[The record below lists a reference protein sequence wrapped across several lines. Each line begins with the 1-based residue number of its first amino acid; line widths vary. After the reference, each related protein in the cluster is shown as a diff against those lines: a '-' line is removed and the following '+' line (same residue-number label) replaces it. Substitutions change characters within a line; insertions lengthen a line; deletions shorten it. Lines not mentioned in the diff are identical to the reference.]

1 MTTEARAAA
10 DASGR
15 GGRLLLCLLS
25 LVLGLVS
32 LPTPGGAQQSWED
45 VVQRGGYSGTSQAVR
60 NVLASAA
67 SSAPDGRVALQVQ
80 GTPDDL
86 LVAAVATT
94 FAPTERRFPT
104 NSTIDRIAFQTCG
117 HISSEYRSRIL
128 LANPGKFVNGV
139 LSGLKGTFVSLKMP
153 ACLAAN
159 DYVKYN
165 VLPGNT
171 ISFLAESVSKRPADQ
186 AYCSELAKV
195 NEFDVCKASQTSALK
210 PDTRIWLPRPKEVR
224 TWTTVA
230 KLNVETGIDG
240 SEALA
245 GWITDSVQR
254 PALPNPNQANAQNLN
269 IVPTKPDE
277 TPRGVVP
284 LADCSA
290 SFVPFDTDR
299 LVDVLARLYKA
310 VRARQ
315 VSSVDPVRVGI
326 IDTGLYDKA
335 RESFF
340 ERIPV
345 VPGPWYDREGDRYLR
360 NIVTKDNLGTW
371 ARSYIGDRSNV
382 APDSGS
388 FADHGT
394 HVAGLIVGG
403 GDFWTA
409 LRSRRFPEPQMS
421 EYIGTFVPEIVP
433 VKIMSSGKS
442 DPDMLGLA
450 VDYLTNNN
458 RTSVINLSTVVRAN
472 LTVKETFEKYR
483 RSGVIFVAAAGNDY
497 DQEFDNSLDKEDV
510 ANPIL
515 PAMMSSGDGTYFITV
530 GALDSADFAADVQSK
545 GKPAKF
551 SQRGRKYVDL
561 FAPGICVRSF
571 GEQNPLTEDVAY
583 SGTSQAA
590 PLVSFASALLLRFG
604 VRGEDVK
611 TRLLETVDAS
621 ADLAKISIS
630 GGSLNISKALDYLD
644 DIVVFTDTPRGEYR
658 RGTIVHTNGDT
669 ALPDGFLTP
678 LCSTGADPADQGLR
692 KVRRTVVLDDNT
704 MKWVSGTDA
713 GFKYETCAYKK
724 DLTFRLKAA
733 DGQGDRNFVLKDV
746 REMVP
751 RPKWAP
757 LPRVR

>member
-1 MTTEARAAA
+1 VTTEARTAA
-10 DASGR
+10 GPPGW
-15 GGRLLLCLLS
+15 GGRLFCLLS
-25 LVLGLVS
+25 IAWGLVS
-32 LPTPGGAQQSWED
+32 LPTPGVAQQSWED
-45 VVQRGGYSGTSQAVR
+45 IVQRGGYTGTSQTVR
-60 NVLASAA
+60 NVFASAA
-67 SSAPDGRVALQVQ
+67 SSAPDGRVALQVR
-80 GTPDDL
+80 GTPDEL
-86 LVAAVATT
+86 LVAAVATA
-94 FAPTERRFPT
+94 FAPTDRRFPT

-117 HISSEYRSRIL
+117 HISPEYRSRIL

-195 NEFDVCKASQTSALK
+195 NEFDVCKASQTGALK

-224 TWTTVA
+224 TWSTVA
-230 KLNVETGIDG
+230 RLNTETGGDG
-240 SEALA
+240 QEALA

-254 PALPNPNQANAQNLN
+254 PSPPNPIGANAQDLT

-284 LADCSA
+284 LADCNT

-299 LVDVLARLYKA
+299 LVEVLTRLSKA
-310 VRARQ
+310 VQEGR
-315 VSSVDPVRVGI
+315 VNPVDPVRVGI

-345 VPGPWYDREGDRYLR
+345 VAGPWYRREDGRYLR

-371 ARSYIGDRSNV
+371 ARSYTGDRSSV

-409 LRSRRFPEPQMS
+409 LRSRKFPEPQMP
-421 EYIGTFVPEIVP
+421 EYIGTYVPEIVP

-442 DPDMLGLA
+442 DPDTLGLA

-472 LTVKETFEKYR
+472 VTVKETFEKYR

-530 GALDSADFAADVQSK
+530 GALDSADFVADMKSK

-590 PLVSFASALLLRFG
+590 PIVSFAAALLLRFG
-604 VRGEDVK
+604 VRGESVK

-621 ADLAKISIS
+621 ADLARISIS

-644 DIVVFTDTPRGEYR
+644 DIVVFSDTPRGEYR
-658 RGTIVHTNGDT
+658 RGTIVHTNGD
-669 ALPDGFLTP
+669 AVLPDGFLTS
-678 LCSTGADPADQGLR
+678 LCSADADPVDQGLR
-692 KVRRTVVLDDNT
+692 KVRRAVVLDEST

-713 GFKYETCAYKK
+713 GFKYETCTYKK
-724 DLTFRLKAA
+724 DLTFRLKAT
-733 DGQGDRNFVLKDV
+733 DGQPDRNFVLKEV

-757 LPRVR
+757 LPKVR